1 MCSKSLSVFLLM
13 CLLSDFSYG
22 QTNDTNLNDYG
33 YVPIEALGLYKFHAV
48 PTKWR
53 EAKRVCDTEEARL
66 FYPENSIEANAVIS
80 FWKPKQIT
88 SQPDDTWVYVGIS
101 DISTEGIYETIDGR
115 KISEVYNKWKPAQ
128 PDNSNNVEDC
138 IHLNQIGLYNDIN
151 CEYQYGFICKKN
163 LPPPKENN
171 DCKTKQANRSFTDEK
186 IFRKDYTYIGSEESF
201 YKIHTVERT
210 FTDAKRMCVLEGAT
224 LYYAENVKE
233 VNAVAAFWNRTQ
245 PGIPSVF
252 VGLTDLMAEGLFETV
267 DGRPIF
273 EVYNKWQS
281 SQPDNFNYNEDCVQM
296 DLAGT
301 MRDCKCDSQ
310 ANFIC
315 KKSLQ
320 SLTWNQNCNMPN
332 LDYTYNKDI
341 GKCYKLHTTPM
352 NWTDAYAMCRT
363 ELTSLAIISNR
374 MEAEYLGRLTKSTP
388 KPRVSGKYQKGL
400 YHVGFHNRFN
410 EGWQTVAGTPMNV
423 DAELWFDGN
432 QPDENNYEECIS
444 MFFNGLLINTSC
456 NMKSLFICEQNII
469 PTSNS
474 TSDLSEENYMLL

>member
-1 MCSKSLSVFLLM
+1 M

-66 FYPENSIEANAVIS
+66 FYPENSVEANAVIS

-88 SQPDDTWVYVGIS
+88 SQPDDTWVHVGIS
-101 DISTEGIYETIDGR
+101 DIVTEGIYETIDGK
-115 KISEVYNKWKPAQ
+115 KISEVYNKWYTAQ
-128 PDNSNNVEDC
+128 PDNSNNNEDC
-138 IHLNQIGLYNDIN
+138 IHMNQKGLYNDIN

-171 DCKTKQANRSFTDEK
+171 DCKTKQANRSF
-186 IFRKDYTYIGSEESF
+186 
-201 YKIHTVERT
+201 
-210 FTDAKRMCVLEGAT
+210 
-224 LYYAENVKE
+224 
-233 VNAVAAFWNRTQ
+233 
-245 PGIPSVF
+245 
-252 VGLTDLMAEGLFETV
+252 TDLMAEGLFETV

-374 MEAEYLGRLTKSTP
+374 MEAEYLGRLTESTP
-388 KPRVSGKYQKGL
+388 KPRVCGKYQKGL